1 MSGDTP
7 LDPEEIADEKR
18 KAQSLSWTHANQRAR
33 DNDEVA
39 DWEKKNRVPT
49 RPGFAGYRRVMR
61 RMKP

>member
-7 LDPEEIADEKR
+7 LDPEEIADEQR
-18 KAQSLSWTHANQRAR
+18 KAETRSWANAVGRAR

-49 RPGFAGYRRVMR
+49 RPGFAGYRKVMR
-61 RMKP
+61 RLK